1 MRLKLNIGNDIDMAV
16 YKVWKGLGYES
27 LEKKFDAKINIQLI
41 IFWSNDSIRYDEDRD
56 IGNF

>member
-1 MRLKLNIGNDIDMAV
+1 MII
-16 YKVWKGLGYES
+16 YWVWKGLRYES

-56 IGNF
+56 VGNFRFEDWCIGKVRL